1 MVVTQFY
8 NLADWLPKA
17 IAYFFELGAALTL
30 AAIVISFL
38 VAAFRHGP
46 LAGGDIVFRVAT
58 TAAVDLARTSPRRV
72 WALARLAIQESLR
85 RNVLVALAVFVV
97 VLLFAGWFLDDT
109 SPDPSTLY
117 LTFVLTATT
126 YLAWA
131 LGVFLSAFSLPSD
144 FKTRTIY
151 TVVTKPVRPGEIVLG
166 RILGFTIIGS
176 VLLAI
181 MGVVSYVFAYRLL
194 DHTHEVEVA
203 SLQPAGETAGGGL
216 IGRTTSS
223 HGHRH
228 DVRLNAD
235 GTGKTDTKNGHSH
248 TITARH
254 EGDKTFYTLSSPEE
268 MFVARVPVYGE
279 LRFKDRQ
286 GRGVDRG
293 ISVGKEWRYRSFV
306 EGGSPAA
313 AIWTF
318 HGITREQFP
327 QGLPIEMT
335 IRVFR
340 SHKGDI
346 NKGIAGTLIVR
357 NPKTGRSSQEFPFI
371 AKDQIVD
378 YKKIGTDLLDASGQK
393 LNLFDDLVDDGNV
406 EVQINCLVRGQY
418 FGMAM
423 PDLYLRASDASF
435 RVNFAKAFF
444 GIWLTMLLV
453 ISFAVMFSTF
463 LSGPVAMLATVAIL
477 VIGCFTENIYDL
489 ANGITQGGGPFE
501 SLVRIVKQQN
511 MTLEMEEGLTKTV
524 VQSADS
530 AMLFLMKGVA
540 SLLPDFSKFD
550 EAFVTHLAKGFD
562 ISSDTVG
569 IWALRGV
576 AYLCVAFVVGY
587 FFLKTR
593 EVAK

>member
-1 MVVTQFY
+1 MVVTQLY
-8 NLADWLPKA
+8 DLASWLPGA
-17 IAYFFELGAALTL
+17 IAYFFELGAALAL

-38 VAAFRHGP
+38 ISAFRYGP

-58 TAAVDLARTSPRRV
+58 TAVADLARTSPRRV
-72 WALARLAIQESLR
+72 WAMARLAMHESLR

-97 VLLFAGWFLDDT
+97 LLLFAGWFLDDT

-117 LTFVLTATT
+117 LTFVLSATT
-126 YLAWA
+126 WLAWA
-131 LGVFLSAFSLPSD
+131 LGVFLSAFSLPAD
-144 FKTRTIY
+144 FKRTIY

-176 VLLAI
+176 ALLVI
-181 MGVVSYVFAYRLL
+181 MGVMSYVFASRLL
-194 DHTHEVEVA
+194 DHSHSVEVA
-203 SLQPAGETAGGGL
+203 SLQPDAEGGNGAL
-216 IGRTTSS
+216 VGRTSSS

-228 DVRLNAD
+228 EVRLDAD
-235 GTGKTDTKNGHSH
+235 GSGKTDLKNGHWH
-248 TITARH
+248 EITARAD
-254 EGDKTFYTLSSPEE
+254 GDKTAYTLSEPRG

-279 LRFKDRQ
+279 LRFKDR
-286 GRGVDRG
+286 GGHGGDRG
-293 ISVGKEWRYRSFV
+293 ISVGKEWKYRSFI
-306 EGGSPAA
+306 EGGTLAA

-318 HGITREQFP
+318 HDITPERFP
-327 QGLPIEMT
+327 NGLPIEMT

-346 NKGIAGTLIVR
+346 NKGIGGSLIVR
-357 NPKTGRSSQEFPFI
+357 NPRTGRSSVDIPFTAQDQEI
-371 AKDQIVD
+371 D
-378 YKKIGTDLLDASGQK
+378 YKKIEPSLFDPSGQK
-393 LNLFDDLVDDGNV
+393 LDLFRDLVDNGNV
-406 EVQINCLVRGQY
+406 EIQITCLARGQY

-423 PDLYLRASDASF
+423 PDLYLRAADASF
-435 RVNFAKAFF
+435 QANYAKAFF
-444 GIWLTMLLV
+444 GVWLTMVLV

-477 VIGCFTENIYDL
+477 VIGCFTEDIYDL

-511 MTLEMEEGLTKTV
+511 MVIEMEEGLTKTV
-524 VQSADS
+524 VQSIDA
-530 AMLFLMKGVA
+530 AMLFLMKGLA
-540 SLLPDFSKFD
+540 GLLPDFSKFD
-550 EAFVTHLAKGFD
+550 EAFVNHLAKGFD
-562 ISSDTVG
+562 ISPDTVG
-569 IWALRGV
+569 VWGLRGL

>member
-8 NLADWLPKA
+8 DLAKWLPAA
-17 IAYFFELGAALTL
+17 IAYFFELGAALAL
-30 AAIVISFL
+30 AGIVISFL
-38 VAAFRHGP
+38 VAAFRYGP
-46 LAGGDIVFRVAT
+46 LAGGDMVFRVAT
-58 TAAVDLARTSPRRV
+58 TAVVDLARTSPRRV

-85 RNVLVALAVFVV
+85 RNVLVALGVFVV

-131 LGVFLSAFSLPSD
+131 LGVFLSAFSLPTD

-166 RILGFTIIGS
+166 RILGFTLIGS
-176 VLLAI
+176 VMLAI

-194 DHTHEVEVA
+194 DHTHEVEVTT
-203 SLQPAGETAGGGL
+203 LQSAGADGGDV
-216 IGRTTSS
+216 GRTTLA

-228 DVRLNAD
+228 EVQLNAD
-235 GTGKTDTKNGHSH
+235 GTGKTDTKNGHWH
-248 TITARH
+248 NVTARH
-254 EGDKTFYTLSSPEE
+254 EGDKTYYTLSGPEG
-268 MFVARVPVYGE
+268 MFVARVPVYGD
-279 LRFKDRQ
+279 LRFKDRT
-286 GRGVDRG
+286 GHGVDRG
-293 ISVGKEWRYRSFV
+293 ISVGKEWTYRSFV

-318 HGITREQFP
+318 HDITPEQFSN
-327 QGLPIEMT
+327 GLPLEMT

-346 NKGIAGTLIVR
+346 NKGIAGSLIVR
-357 NPKTGRSSQEFPFI
+357 NPKTGRSSQEFPFT
-371 AKDQIVD
+371 AKDAIVD

-393 LNLFDDLVDDGNV
+393 LSLFGDLVENGEV
-406 EVQINCLVRGQY
+406 EVQINCLARGQY

-423 PDLYLRASDASF
+423 PDLYLRAADAPF
-435 RVNFAKAFF
+435 RINFVKAFF
-444 GIWLTMLLV
+444 GIWLTMVLV

-477 VIGCFTENIYDL
+477 VIGCFTQDIHNL

-501 SLVRIVKQQN
+501 SLIRIVKQQN
-511 MTLEMEEGLTKTV
+511 MVTELEEGLTKTV
-524 VQSADS
+524 VQAADS
-530 AMLFLMKGVA
+530 GMLFLMKGVA

-550 EAFVTHLAKGFD
+550 EAFVSHLSKGFD

-569 IWALRGV
+569 IWGLRGV

>member
-8 NLADWLPKA
+8 DLARWLPGA
-17 IAYFFELGAALTL
+17 IAYFFELGAALAL
-30 AAIVISFL
+30 AGLVISFL
-38 VAAFRHGP
+38 VAAVRYGP
-46 LAGGDIVFRVAT
+46 LEGGDMVFRVAT
-58 TAAVDLARTSPRRV
+58 TAVADLARTSPRRV

-85 RNVLVALAVFVV
+85 RNVLVALGVFIV
-97 VLLFAGWFLDDT
+97 VLAFAGWFLDDS

-131 LGVFLSAFSLPSD
+131 LGVFLSAFSLPAD

-166 RILGFTIIGS
+166 RILGFTLIGT
-176 VLLAI
+176 VMLGL
-181 MGVVSYVFAYRLL
+181 MGGISYIFAYRLL

-203 SLQPAGETAGGGL
+203 GLQPAGETDDDGL
-216 IGRTTSS
+216 VGRTSLS

-228 DVRLNAD
+228 EVQLGPD
-235 GTGKTDTKNGHSH
+235 GTGKTDTKNGHWH
-248 TITARH
+248 TVTAERD
-254 EGDKTFYTLSSPEE
+254 GDKIRYALSEPQG
-268 MFVARVPVYGE
+268 MFVARVPIYGD
-279 LRFKDRQ
+279 LRFKDRA
-286 GRGVDRG
+286 GHGVDRG
-293 ISVGKEWRYRSFV
+293 ISVGKEWTYRSFV
-306 EGGSPAA
+306 EGASPAA

-318 HGITREQFP
+318 HDVTPERFP
-327 QGLPIEMT
+327 NGLPVEMT

-346 NKGIAGTLIVR
+346 NKGISGTLVVR
-357 NPKTGRSSQEFPFI
+357 NPKTGRSSQEVVFL
-371 AKDQIVD
+371 AKDAILD
-378 YKKIGTDLLDASGQK
+378 SKKIPLDLLDASGQK
-393 LNLFDDLVDDGNV
+393 LNLFSDLVDEGNLELV
-406 EVQINCLVRGQY
+406 VKCLAPGQY

-423 PDLYLRASDASF
+423 PDLYLRAADAPF
-435 RVNFAKAFF
+435 KLNFVKAFF
-444 GIWLTMLLV
+444 GIWLTMVLV

-477 VIGCFTENIYDL
+477 IVGCFTQEISDL
-489 ANGITQGGGPFE
+489 AAGITQGGGPFE

-511 MTLEMEEGLTKTV
+511 MVVDLDEGLTKTV
-524 VQSADS
+524 VRSIDS
-530 AMLFLMKGVA
+530 VMLFLMQGVA

-550 EAFVTHLAKGFD
+550 EGFVTHLAKGFD

-569 IWALRGV
+569 IWGLRGL
-576 AYLCVAFVVGY
+576 AYLAVAFVVGY